1 MSIKQFKIKYQ
12 KDNKNSIILLS
23 ANSISELRDDENYPK
38 NVISIKEIK
47 QYQWNL
53 NKKNISKDEVLYLF
67 NEINIMLQAG
77 LTLQESLEILLSK
90 YSQKTQEYSILESML
105 NAMKHGIPI
114 INNLTKYKN
123 CLGDL
128 VLSFIKLGEENGN
141 IKYAI
146 NSLCIVLSKEQANK
160 KKLLSKLSYPFLLS
174 ISLIIAIS
182 IIFIFVIPNFEHMF
196 KQLGASLPIITQW
209 LLQIKVFLFEYIYS
223 ILFISIFVPFVIW
236 LRYKKSLKFKY
247 NIDKI
252 LLLKI
257 PVISNIIMVQQMFRF
272 FLVLKVLIES
282 GYKLQEALTSSRS
295 IISNKYFLNK
305 IEIID
310 KALKRGKD
318 INTAFS
324 IVEIFDPFT
333 TRLIFAGEKS
343 NDMLMIMQKLEVI
356 YEQRL
361 ENSVKKISSIIEPAL
376 IAIIGL
382 IILFV
387 MLAIFLPIWQI
398 GTVLS

>member
-1 MSIKQFKIKYQ
+1 M
-12 KDNKNSIILLS
+12 II
-23 ANSISELRDDENYPK
+23 
-38 NVISIKEIK
+38 
-47 QYQWNL
+47 
-53 NKKNISKDEVLYLF
+53 
-67 NEINIMLQAG
+67 G
-77 LTLQESLEILLSK
+77 
-90 YSQKTQEYSILESML
+90 
-105 NAMKHGIPI
+105 
-114 INNLTKYKN
+114 
-123 CLGDL
+123 
-128 VLSFIKLGEENGN
+128 
-141 IKYAI
+141 
-146 NSLCIVLSKEQANK
+146 
-160 KKLLSKLSYPFLLS
+160 
-174 ISLIIAIS
+174 
-182 IIFIFVIPNFEHMF
+182 
-196 KQLGASLPIITQW
+196 
-209 LLQIKVFLFEYIYS
+209 
-223 ILFISIFVPFVIW
+223 
-236 LRYKKSLKFKY
+236 
-247 NIDKI
+247 
-252 LLLKI
+252 
-257 PVISNIIMVQQMFRF
+257 
-272 FLVLKVLIES
+272 
-282 GYKLQEALTSSRS
+282 
-295 IISNKYFLNK
+295 FLNK